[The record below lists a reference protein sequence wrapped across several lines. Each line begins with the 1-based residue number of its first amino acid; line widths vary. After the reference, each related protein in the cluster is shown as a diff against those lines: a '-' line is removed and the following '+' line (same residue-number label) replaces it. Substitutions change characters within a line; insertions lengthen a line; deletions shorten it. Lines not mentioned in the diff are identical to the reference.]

1 MSSTSLILLI
11 LTRTPSWVWLL
22 LAALIALGL
31 TQARARI
38 VGFRRAISV
47 PLVMISLSLYGVVST
62 TGGRALALLIW
73 ATGVAIA
80 AALNF
85 ALGVPRGVRWDATAQ
100 RFAIPGSWLPMA
112 LILAIFCTKFAVGVS
127 LAIDPSLRD
136 QLVFACATSALYG
149 LLSGSF
155 FARGLALWR
164 LSRSAQTMRI
174 APQASLNT

>member
-80 AALNF
+80 VALNF
-85 ALGVPRGVRWDATAQ
+85 ALGV
-100 RFAIPGSWLPMA
+100 PGSWLPMA